1 MTINERIGQL
11 VKSAFGSQSN
21 AARALGVDRQR
32 INSIINGV
40 KPGLEF
46 VNLLC
51 EKTEKLNLNWLIR
64 GEGPMFLDFEELE
77 QKEEENAKKLLE
89 TELSLPLVLKLW
101 EGERSQWDQIKKDN
115 ADHLNE
121 MKDEMIQLKE
131 MVSNLSMKLES
142 GVFLKRKN
150 SQVEKNPKS
159 NISKQMESCL
169 LLNIKTDIQS

>member
-1 MTINERIGQL
+1 
-11 VKSAFGSQSN
+11 
-21 AARALGVDRQR
+21 
-32 INSIINGV
+32 
-40 KPGLEF
+40 
-46 VNLLC
+46 
-51 EKTEKLNLNWLIR
+51 
-64 GEGPMFLDFEELE
+64 
-77 QKEEENAKKLLE
+77 
-89 TELSLPLVLKLW
+89 
-101 EGERSQWDQIKKDN
+101 
-115 ADHLNE
+115 